1 MADSGCFGLG
11 ELGGVTRFEEFLEAD
26 PQGLAF
32 DPQLAART
40 ARLESDEPDG
50 LVPTAITPG
59 ITFRLAERPQS
70 SHGRTVRR
78 RPDGSSASPGRIGTV
93 PTGAKEFRY
102 AVALDRAGRVTAD
115 GHASLDLDP
124 AWTPEHLVLAGLVRC
139 TLQSL
144 RFHSEREGI
153 DFVASAAVSGL
164 VTRRPEDGRYAFV
177 DLDVQLDLELEP
189 MPPGDELAALL
200 AKAERD
206 CFVGASLKPSPR
218 YRWRVNGTAF

>member
-1 MADSGCFGLG
+1 VA
-11 ELGGVTRFEEFLEAD
+11 
-26 PQGLAF
+26 
-32 DPQLAART
+32 
-40 ARLESDEPDG
+40 
-50 LVPTAITPG
+50 
-59 ITFRLAERPQS
+59 
-70 SHGRTVRR
+70 
-78 RPDGSSASPGRIGTV
+78 
-93 PTGAKEFRY
+93 TGAKEFRY
-102 AVALDRAGRVTAD
+102 AVALDRAGRVTGD
-115 GHASLDLDP
+115 GHAPLDLDP

-189 MPPGDELAALL
+189 VPPGDELAALL

-218 YRWRVNGTAF
+218 YRWRVNGTAL